1 MVGGGFAPVPPP
13 PARHRSTLLAAGV
26 VIAIVL
32 AAASLIVSILILSK
46 PTPATS
52 SAPATNTPPSTPE
65 SGSTKDADLALCT
78 AFAPLMAESD
88 RITKSFVGAGPD
100 GSPERSAATP
110 QFITDTEDWI
120 RRVQPIVD
128 RHPEVDPYFRRG
140 LQRFIDDRHL
150 LVVDLTPGPL
160 NSYAKT
166 LYADSVGAYS
176 GPLHLCY
183 DLGVKW

>member
-13 PARHRSTLLAAGV
+13 PARRGGTLLAAGV

-32 AAASLIVSILILSK
+32 AAASLVVSILILNK
-46 PTPATS
+46 PAPATS
-52 SAPATNTPPSTPE
+52 SAPAPSTSLATPE
-65 SGSTKDADLALCT
+65 SGKTKDADLALCT
-78 AFAPLMAESD
+78 AVAPLMAESD

-120 RRVQPIVD
+120 QRVQPLLD
-128 RHPEVDPYFRRG
+128 RHPDVDPYFRRS

-160 NSYAKT
+160 NSYAKA

-183 DLGVKW
+183 DLGIKW